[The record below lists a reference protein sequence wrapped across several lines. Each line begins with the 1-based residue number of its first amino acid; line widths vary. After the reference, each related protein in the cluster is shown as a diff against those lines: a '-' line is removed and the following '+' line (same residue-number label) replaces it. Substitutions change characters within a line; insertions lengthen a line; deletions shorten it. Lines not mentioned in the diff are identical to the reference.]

1 MLLKATDYLLFVI
14 GTVLLFFFSS
24 TLWFETYFFN
34 IKPIIYI
41 IFFIFIL
48 LNTTN
53 LFKYLL
59 KVLRENFKNL
69 DFFIIIAILL
79 HFLIQRRIN
88 YYGISFLVLYVFIN
102 SLSPYMRESS
112 SRVYK
117 LILNCI
123 FFSGMMSLTGVYLG
137 FLESLFLDTN
147 AFHQYQPAGYPNPT
161 SDFLNKITGFSLSNH
176 ISGFQTSIN
185 YSAYIIISCLGILN
199 FMQYKTSLKK
209 ILRVSLIIGLILTQT
224 KVGLLF
230 LMILIVMNI
239 TTNFQNTLKFLL
251 IFAICICYLFLTHI
265 TVVDSDSVIVS
276 SQYYREFI
284 FSFLNMDF
292 YLSLFSWLK
301 VISLKY
307 LLSSNIIFTDLN
319 NFFKLSDGYEP
330 HSLFFSC
337 SFFGGLFFAFFVFIR
352 LIKNLSKYFLTNL
365 YREIYFL
372 ITLCVFFVESFVW
385 DSYDAPIF
393 WLIILLCPY
402 YKNIIKKN
410 PTTQY
415 SQMNE

>member
-88 YYGISFLVLYVFIN
+88 YYGISFIVLYVFIN

-147 AFHQYQPAGYPNPT
+147 AFHQFQPAGYPNPT
-161 SDFLNKITGFSLSNH
+161 SDFLNKITGFNLSNH

-209 ILRVSLIIGLILTQT
+209 ILRVYLIIGLILTQA
-224 KVGLLF
+224 KIGLLF
-230 LMILIVMNI
+230 MMILIVMKI

-251 IFAICICYLFLTHI
+251 IFAICICYLLLTHI
-265 TVVDSDSVIVS
+265 TVIDSNSVIVS
-276 SQYYREFI
+276 SIYYREFV

-307 LLSSNIIFTDLN
+307 LLSSNIFFTDLN
-319 NFFKLSDGYEP
+319 NFFELSEGFEP

-337 SFFGGLFFAFFVFIR
+337 SFFGGLFFALLIFIR
-352 LIKNLSKYFLTNL
+352 LVEKLSKYFLSNL
-365 YREIYFL
+365 ERDIYFSTL
-372 ITLCVFFVESFVW
+372 LCVFCIESILW

-393 WLIILLCPY
+393 WLIILLSPY
-402 YKNIIKKN
+402 YKNIIKKKS
-410 PTTQY
+410 TTQY
-415 SQMNE
+415 SQLDK

>member
-1 MLLKATDYLLFVI
+1 MLLKATDYSLFVI
-14 GTVLLFFFSS
+14 GTVFLFFFSS

-48 LNTTN
+48 LNRTN
-53 LFKYLL
+53 LFKYLV

-123 FFSGMMSLTGVYLG
+123 FFSGMMTLTGVYLG

-147 AFHQYQPAGYPNPT
+147 AFHKYQPAGYPNPT

-199 FMQYKTSLKK
+199 FMQYKTSLKN
-209 ILRVSLIIGLILTQT
+209 ILRVSLIIGLILTQA

-230 LMILIVMNI
+230 LMILVVMNM
-239 TTNFQNTLKFLL
+239 TTNFQNNLKFLL

-265 TVVDSDSVIVS
+265 TVIDSDSIIVS
-276 SQYYREFI
+276 SKYYQEFI
-284 FSFLNMDF
+284 FSFLNTDF

-307 LLSSNIIFTDLN
+307 LLSSNIVFTDLN
-319 NFFKLSDGYEP
+319 NFFKLSNGYEP

-393 WLIILLCPY
+393 WLIILLSPY
-402 YKNIIKKN
+402 FKNIINKN
-410 PTTQY
+410 STT
-415 SQMNE
+415 

>member
-14 GTVLLFFFSS
+14 GTTLLFFFSS

-34 IKPIIYI
+34 TKPIIYI
-41 IFFIFIL
+41 IFLIFIL

-59 KVLRENFKNL
+59 KVLRDNFKNL
-69 DFFIIIAILL
+69 DFFIITAILL

-88 YYGISFLVLYVFIN
+88 YYGISFLTLYVFIG
-102 SLSPYMRESS
+102 SLSPYMMESN
-112 SRVYK
+112 SRVCK

-123 FFSGMMSLTGVYLG
+123 FFSGMISLTGVYLG

-147 AFHQYQPAGYPNPT
+147 AFHHYQPPGYPNPT
-161 SDFLNKITGFSLSNH
+161 SDFLNNITGFRLSNH

-209 ILRVSLIIGLILTQT
+209 ILRVYLIIGLILTQA
-224 KVGLLF
+224 KIGLLF
-230 LMILIVMNI
+230 MMILIVMKI
-239 TTNFQNTLKFLL
+239 TTNFQNTSKFLL
-251 IFAICICYLFLTHI
+251 IFAICICYLLLTHI
-265 TVVDSDSVIVS
+265 TVIDSNSVIVS
-276 SQYYREFI
+276 SKYYREFV

-307 LLSSNIIFTDLN
+307 LFSSNIVFTDLN
-319 NFFKLSDGYEP
+319 NFFKFSGGYEP

-337 SFFGGLFFAFFVFIR
+337 SFFGGLFFALLVFIR
-352 LIKNLSKYFLTNL
+352 LIKNLS
-365 YREIYFL
+365 IYFL
-372 ITLCVFFVESFVW
+372 SNHYRDIYFSIALCVFFVESFVW

-393 WLIILLCPY
+393 WLIILLSPY
-402 YKNIIKKN
+402 FKHIIKKN
-410 PTTQY
+410 SRFT
-415 SQMNE
+415 